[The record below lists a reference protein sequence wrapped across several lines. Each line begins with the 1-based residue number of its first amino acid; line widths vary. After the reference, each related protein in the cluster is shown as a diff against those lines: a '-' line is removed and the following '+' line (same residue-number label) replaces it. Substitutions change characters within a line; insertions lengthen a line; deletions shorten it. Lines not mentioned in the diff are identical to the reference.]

1 MGRKINEQHV
11 VPPFPTTFR
20 VARRFTVILSFG
32 FSRAKE
38 RFKHMCA
45 VNVIR
50 ELNGLESSINKM

>member
-32 FSRAKE
+32 FSRANE
-38 RFKHMCA
+38 RTFRAHVCCKCYQR
-45 VNVIR
+45 VERTGIVD
-50 ELNGLESSINKM
+50 